1 LKSAGADLLTAGAEM
16 APDFIVDL
24 SPLAADWTPERL
36 LPLFERL
43 RDALAGGVQ
52 SLLIATTSANSGGIA
67 GMTRVFAKEWPGRSV
82 RSVIL
87 DGIAKDAAC
96 AECIYAE
103 LVAPSGPP
111 VATYSETGRTESTAI
126 LTSMPGD
133 TEQHLSLDREA
144 VVLITGGARGIT
156 APIALELA
164 ERFGCRIELIGRTP
178 EPVEPEDPDLATA
191 HDLPSLRR
199 AVIARGDL
207 KEPAAIE
214 ALCARV
220 VAAREVGRNLEAMRA
235 TGAAV
240 CYHAC
245 DVRDR
250 VTLAA
255 VVEDL
260 YARHGRIDLVVHAAG
275 VIEDKLATDKTP
287 ESFCR
292 VFETKANGAEAL
304 LSTLRDDVQTI
315 VFFSSVAGAFG
326 NRGQVDYATANDYL
340 DTLAREHNVAR
351 SGRVVSIAWGPWG
364 GEGMVSPELQWEYA
378 TRGIELIEPEGGI
391 RAFMAEVLAG
401 PRDDAHVLL
410 MRAFPSSLA

>member
-1 LKSAGADLLTAGAEM
+1 
-16 APDFIVDL
+16 
-24 SPLAADWTPERL
+24 
-36 LPLFERL
+36 
-43 RDALAGGVQ
+43 
-52 SLLIATTSANSGGIA
+52 
-67 GMTRVFAKEWPGRSV
+67 
-82 RSVIL
+82 VIL
-87 DGIAKDAAC
+87 DGIAKDSVRAD
-96 AECIYAE
+96 CIYAE
-103 LVAPSGPP
+103 LDATSGPP
-111 VATYSETGRTESTAI
+111 VVTYSEDGRTESTAVRAP
-126 LTSMPGD
+126 LPED
-133 TEQHLSLDREA
+133 VEPRLSLDRDSI
-144 VVLITGGARGIT
+144 VLFTGGARGIT

-178 EPVEPEDPDLATA
+178 EPVEPEDADLAAA

-199 AVIARGDL
+199 AIIARGEL

-220 VAAREVGRNLEAMRA
+220 MATREVRRNLDALAA

-240 CYHAC
+240 RYHAC

-250 VTLAA
+250 LALTA
-255 VVEDL
+255 IVEDV

-275 VIEDKLATDKTP
+275 VIEDKLALDKTP

-292 VFETKANGAEAL
+292 VFETKANGAETL
-304 LSTLRDDVQTI
+304 LSTLRDDVQAI

-340 DTLAREHNVAR
+340 DTLAREHNSAR
-351 SGRVVSIAWGPWG
+351 TGRVVSIAWGPWA
-364 GEGMVSPELQWEYA
+364 GEGMVSPELQREYA

-391 RAFMAEVLAG
+391 RAFMDEVLAG